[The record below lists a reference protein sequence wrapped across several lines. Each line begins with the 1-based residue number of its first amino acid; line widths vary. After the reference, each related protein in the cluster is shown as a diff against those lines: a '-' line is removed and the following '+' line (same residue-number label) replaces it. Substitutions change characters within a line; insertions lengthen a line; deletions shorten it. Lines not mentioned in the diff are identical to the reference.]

1 MRKPQTGQ
9 QPLGGA
15 NNRYELWAPN
25 SQWVRGLQQIHPEK
39 KSDETV
45 KKRTPKENH
54 KYHPSALKHLEAKR
68 VIGIAAAL
76 GLNPLPKDVDP
87 FHGCAAL
94 DGLVTCGEITK
105 SIRHLSVS
113 GGNPYSAVRLIPLKQ
128 MELGELVL

>member
-1 MRKPQTGQ
+1 MGERASANPSRK
-9 QPLGGA
+9 
-15 NNRYELWAPN
+15 N
-25 SQWVRGLQQIHPEK
+25 
-39 KSDETV
+39 SDETV

-87 FHGCAAL
+87 FHGCATF

-105 SIRHLSVS
+105 SISHLSVS
-113 GGNPYSAVRLIPLKQ
+113 GGNAYSVVRLISLKP
-128 MELGELVL
+128 MELGELVLNTESIERRRLRMLNSKQYTQ